1 MKTLNTISKLKKGV
15 ALWTV
20 LCGFITSA
28 SFAQTKEVDQ
38 ELTQQIT
45 ELVKNHFEI
54 LNTDNSQARLI
65 QMKKTYTTDFHITDT
80 HFENF
85 GIIDFNRT
93 IDQIHEQAP
102 GAKFVLTADIILLK
116 HAAKAVWKLS
126 DTIAGEDIFLFRDG
140 KIARILV
147 FIKTNEE

>member
-1 MKTLNTISKLKKGV
+1 
-15 ALWTV
+15 
-20 LCGFITSA
+20 
-28 SFAQTKEVDQ
+28 
-38 ELTQQIT
+38 
-45 ELVKNHFEI
+45 
-54 LNTDNSQARLI
+54 
-65 QMKKTYTTDFHITDT
+65 MKKTYTTDFHITDT

-116 HAAKAVWKLS
+116 HAAKAVWKLG

-140 KIARILV
+140 KIARMLV

>member
-45 ELVKNHFEI
+45 ELVK
-54 LNTDNSQARLI
+54 
-65 QMKKTYTTDFHITDT
+65 TTLKYSIP
-80 HFENF
+80 
-85 GIIDFNRT
+85 T
-93 IDQIHEQAP
+93 IR
-102 GAKFVLTADIILLK
+102 K
-116 HAAKAVWKLS
+116 HA
-126 DTIAGEDIFLFRDG
+126 
-140 KIARILV
+140 
-147 FIKTNEE
+147 